1 MQGIKLAIRDEEMIY
16 TLADFGEAILVEDI
30 STNEVCQVDLKE
42 MSEFEVGVYNFLKK
56 ES

>member
-1 MQGIKLAIRDEEMIY
+1 MKLSIKDQEMIY

-30 STNEVCQVDLKE
+30 YTNEVCQVDLKE
-42 MSEFEVGVYNFLKK
+42 MSEFEQSVYKFLKE